1 MAIGGIEVG
10 QELLNVPMGK
20 MIQEM
25 ATAIAD
31 AQWQL
36 DKASMTVA
44 ELMSGQRLLRDLD
57 TGRLLGSDGAPLP
70 VDAAGR
76 LAPGAR
82 PEVIDSRVFFG
93 YSFRQGQDNAVVR
106 EPLKVSMMELGFTP
120 TFYQFVDTIIEVRI
134 SITITGTTDSSTSTA
149 VQSDQRYAENN
160 TYYRQRG
167 WWWASQ
173 DAGFGGSARTS
184 VNTSQVNAAFSSKF
198 SYSVEGSSLLR
209 TKLVPIPPP
218 AILEDRIRDVM
229 VLERAYIQFQAATAA
244 LDIRAVEIRRQL
256 AEPALSAQRKEELE
270 TELREITGNKAKAI
284 TQFIDG
290 TSRSG

>member
-10 QELLNVPMGK
+10 QELLNVPMGR

-57 TGRLLGSDGAPLP
+57 TGRLLGNDGTPLP
-70 VDAAGR
+70 TDAEGR
-76 LAPGAR
+76 LTPGTM
-82 PEVIDSRVFFG
+82 PEVIDSRVYFG
-93 YSFRQGQDNAVVR
+93 YSFRQGPDNTVVR
-106 EPLKVSMMELGFTP
+106 EPLRVSMMELGFTP

-134 SITITGTTDSSTSTA
+134 SITITGTTESSNATSI
-149 VQSDQRYAENN
+149 QSDQRSAETN
-160 TYYRQRG
+160 TYARHSN
-167 WWWASQ
+167 WWWVAQ
-173 DAGFGGSARTS
+173 DTAFGSNARTS

-218 AILEDRIRDVM
+218 AVLEDRIREVM
-229 VLERAYIQFQAATAA
+229 VLERAYIQFQAAMTA
-244 LDIRAVEIRRQL
+244 LNIRENEIRRQL
-256 AEPALSAQRKEELE
+256 GDAATPAQAKTDLEEELRQIPDRKN
-270 TELREITGNKAKAI
+270 LAI
-284 TQFIDG
+284 ARFNDT
-290 TSRSG
+290 TSQRT